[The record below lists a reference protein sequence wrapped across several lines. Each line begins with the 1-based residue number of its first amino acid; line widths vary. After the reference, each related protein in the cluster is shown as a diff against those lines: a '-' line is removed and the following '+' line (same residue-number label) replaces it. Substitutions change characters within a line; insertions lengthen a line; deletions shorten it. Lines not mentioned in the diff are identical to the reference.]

1 MGALVTI
8 EERDGGGWHV
18 AAEGSP
24 DVVVDTLA
32 DGHVIVDVAPT
43 GESPVKQQ
51 LDVKLGEPG
60 S

>member
-1 MGALVTI
+1 MGALVTL

-32 DGHVIVDVAPT
+32 NGHVIVDIAPST
-43 GESPVKQQ
+43 DGSAKQ
-51 LDVKLGEPG
+51 LDVKLAEGQA
-60 S
+60 